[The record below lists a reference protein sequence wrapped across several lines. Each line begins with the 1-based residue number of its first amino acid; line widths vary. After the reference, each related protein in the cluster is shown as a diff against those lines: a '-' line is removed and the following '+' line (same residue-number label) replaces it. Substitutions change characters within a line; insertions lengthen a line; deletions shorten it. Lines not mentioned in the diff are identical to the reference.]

1 MELGFAVLHPY
12 RSPAAPRERPSEPEE
27 PGYDEERVLGVML
40 VSLAGLRLVVAA
52 LCDPT
57 FGAEATVAVILAI
70 VGLQLLRRI

>member
-12 RSPAAPRERPSEPEE
+12 RSPVPPRERPSEPEE
-27 PGYDEERVLGVML
+27 PGYDDERVFGVML

-52 LCDPT
+52 LCDSA

-70 VGLQLLRRI
+70 IGLYVLRRS